1 MRATCGGFSM
11 SAVSVKPISAP
22 DAPAAVGPYS
32 CAVACSGQ
40 QTIYVS
46 GQLPIDP
53 QTGVMSS
60 DIKEQT
66 EQSLR
71 NVAALLQSAGASLQ
85 NVVKTTV
92 FITNMDDFAAVNE
105 VYGSIFTSP
114 YPARSCF
121 EVSKLPKGAKVEI
134 ECVAVL

>member
-11 SAVSVKPISAP
+11 SAVSIKPISAP

-71 NVAALLQSAGASLQ
+71 NVAALLKSAGASVQ
-85 NVVKTTV
+85 NVVQTTV

-105 VYGSIFTSP
+105 VYGYIFTSP
-114 YPARSCF
+114 YHARSCF
-121 EVSKLPKGAKVEI
+121 EVSKLTKGAKVEI
-134 ECVAVL
+134 ECVTVL

>member
-11 SAVSVKPISAP
+11 SAVKPISAP

-53 QTGVMSS
+53 QTGVMSA
-60 DIKEQT
+60 DVKEQT
-66 EQSLR
+66 AQSLR

>member
-1 MRATCGGFSM
+1 MLTTTIT
-11 SAVSVKPISAP
+11 PISSP
-22 DAPAAVGPYS
+22 NAPAAVGPYS
-32 CAVACSGQ
+32 CAISSQAPR
-40 QTIYVS
+40 TIYVS

-53 QTGVMSS
+53 QSGSMSA

-66 EQSLR
+66 RQSLL
-71 NVAALLQSAGASLQ
+71 NVQALLKEAGADLQ

-105 VYGSIFTSP
+105 VYGSMFAAP

-134 ECVAVL
+134 ECVAVIA

>member
-1 MRATCGGFSM
+1 MRATCGGISM
-11 SAVSVKPISAP
+11 SAVKPISAH

-53 QTGVMSS
+53 QTGVMSA
-60 DIKEQT
+60 DVKEQT
-66 EQSLR
+66 AQSLR

>member
-1 MRATCGGFSM
+1 M
-11 SAVSVKPISAP
+11 SA
-22 DAPAAVGPYS
+22 
-32 CAVACSGQ
+32 
-40 QTIYVS
+40 
-46 GQLPIDP
+46 
-53 QTGVMSS
+53 

-66 EQSLR
+66 AQSLR